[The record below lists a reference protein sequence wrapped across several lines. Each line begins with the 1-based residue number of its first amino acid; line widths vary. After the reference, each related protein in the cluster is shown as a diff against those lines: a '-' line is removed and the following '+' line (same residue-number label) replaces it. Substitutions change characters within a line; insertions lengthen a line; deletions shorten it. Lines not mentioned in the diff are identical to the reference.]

1 MKNVA
6 VTKEFSAQDC
16 LKIPSADVF
25 QGPYVGMALY
35 TPIRKSEAQQ
45 RSTTMHVAVC
55 DDNVADRKQ
64 MERLLGRESDRR
76 AKLTEGLYIDS
87 YGNEKALLA
96 NPMQYDIFY
105 IDMCKTE
112 GIDGAIIATKLRT
125 LGVRVPIYMC
135 CSDID
140 YRQMELPENTFYLN
154 KPIKPDMLI
163 SSLDHAY
170 EVKQNAVP
178 LIELREEKETLYVT
192 ESDIMYGI
200 AEGKHVKVYLTDG
213 RIAKVASSVE
223 NLFDQWAH
231 METFLM
237 PSFKFLLNGRYIE
250 NVGLFQLTMT
260 DGHKFPIHGIWRSYA
275 KKLMQK

>member
-1 MKNVA
+1 
-6 VTKEFSAQDC
+6 
-16 LKIPSADVF
+16 
-25 QGPYVGMALY
+25 
-35 TPIRKSEAQQ
+35 
-45 RSTTMHVAVC
+45 MHVAVC

-112 GIDGAIIATKLRT
+112 GIDGAQVAKKLCAA
-125 LGVRVPIYMC
+125 GVRVPIYMC

-140 YRQMELPENTFYLN
+140 YRNQELPENIFFLD

-163 SSLDHAY
+163 TSLDHAY
-170 EVKQNAVP
+170 EIKQNAVP
-178 LIELREEKETLYVT
+178 LIELREEKQTRYVT
-192 ESDIMYGI
+192 EADIMYGI
-200 AEGKHVKVYLTDG
+200 AEKMHVTIYLADG

-223 NLFDQWAH
+223 NLYDQWEHYDA
-231 METFLM
+231 FLM
-237 PSFKFLLNGRYIE
+237 PSLKVLLNGRFIE
-250 NVGLFQLTMT
+250 KVGVMHVHMR
-260 DGHKFPIHGIWRSYA
+260 DGTKFSVHGPYKAYA
-275 KKLMQK
+275 KLLLEKFSNDLN

>member
-1 MKNVA
+1 
-6 VTKEFSAQDC
+6 
-16 LKIPSADVF
+16 
-25 QGPYVGMALY
+25 
-35 TPIRKSEAQQ
+35 
-45 RSTTMHVAVC
+45 MHVAVC
-55 DDNVADRKQ
+55 DDNIADRKQ

-112 GIDGAIIATKLRT
+112 GIDGAQVATRLRDS
-125 LGVRVPIYMC
+125 GVRVPIYMC
-135 CSDID
+135 CSDMD
-140 YRQMELPENTFYLN
+140 YRKMDLPEDTFFLD

-163 SSLDHAY
+163 ASLDQAY

-192 ESDIMYGI
+192 EADIMYGV
-200 AEGKHVKVYLTDG
+200 AEGKHVAVHLADG
-213 RIAKVASSVE
+213 RIVKEASSVE

-231 METFLM
+231 YETFLM
-237 PSFKFLLNGRYIE
+237 PSFKYLLNGRYIE
-250 NVGLFQLTMT
+250 SVGLLQLTMK
-260 DGHKFPIHGIWRSYA
+260 DGTKFPIHGIWRGYA
-275 KKLMQK
+275 KDLLEKYKK